1 MASLRAQEP
10 SILPAFCL
18 ARILILG
25 VGNVLFGDD
34 GFGPTV
40 AERLTNEYEVPEH
53 VYVMDVGTGVRKL
66 LFTLTLS
73 ERQPEEIVVVDA
85 VDWGKTIG
93 RVSEIPVEALPV
105 TKLDD
110 FSLHHAPTSNL
121 LNQLQEQRGVK
132 VTVVACDV
140 GVIPQ
145 MINPGLSAATEK
157 AVEEAC
163 HRIAGKHN
171 IRLKMGAPSGT
182 YATGGLVNG
191 E

>member
-1 MASLRAQEP
+1 MNSQFLAAEKTQEV
-10 SILPAFCL
+10 SILPSYCL
-18 ARILILG
+18 ARTLILG

-34 GFGPTV
+34 GFGPAVT
-40 AERLTNEYEVPEH
+40 EMMTGIYDVPDH

-73 ERQPEEIVVVDA
+73 EVRPQKIVVVDA

-93 RVSEIPVEALPV
+93 EVLEIPVEALPV

-121 LNQLQEQRGVK
+121 LLQLQKQCGVD

-140 GVIPQ
+140 GIIPQ
-145 MINPGLSAATEK
+145 MINPGLSASTEK
-157 AVEEAC
+157 AVGVAC
-163 HRIAGKHN
+163 HRIASRHHFRPKT
-171 IRLKMGAPSGT
+171 IPSSGA
-182 YATGGLVNG
+182 
-191 E
+191 